1 MYKPSSINN
10 NMLLMTASNLE
21 GLECNW
27 RIKETL
33 SGEVQQDF
41 QFIHCFSMA
50 QKMADVVLDLR
61 IALWVIMVL

>member
-1 MYKPSSINN
+1 
-10 NMLLMTASNLE
+10 MTASTLE

-41 QFIHCFSMA
+41 QFIYCFPMA
-50 QKMADVVLDLR
+50 QKMADVLLDLC
-61 IALWVIMVL
+61 IALWVSKVL

>member
-1 MYKPSSINN
+1 MYKPSSNNN

-41 QFIHCFSMA
+41 QFICCFPMT
-50 QKMADVVLDLR
+50 QKMADAVLDLC
-61 IALWVIMVL
+61 IALWVSMVL